1 MPGYFFS
8 NRESLRRW
16 RIPTASA
23 LVTIFMLTG
32 CASTAPPTQQ
42 VVVANLDNGGSS
54 STSTSAMTREELE
67 AHVRRFADR
76 YITRIAIATRE
87 LSEST
92 DDIEVKRFLDDWRN
106 VSYAAIVEVA
116 IGADAVTSLMDM
128 MVLTTLSRMVI
139 DDYWGPTIKDE
150 ERRAR
155 FSQAYYDLEA
165 DIWGVA
171 DDVLTQSHQAE
182 LAALVEEWHAENPEI
197 VFPWYVRL
205 SNFSGQR
212 AASLEAAKQSG
223 GMLAEV
229 ARAREAAEELQA
241 FGERILFYLQR
252 APMITSG
259 QFEASVN
266 DVLGGPEINTL
277 LQDINRFVMAVDRL
291 VGVVEVLP
299 GSQLAAVDQLMDHV
313 SRERAALTA
322 AFTSANPEIRQ
333 LAVEL
338 LPLLESIERTVAA
351 VKTKDPD
358 AEPFDIGEYRAIV
371 NESAATAAEL
381 RLLAEAVS
389 EMVSGV
395 GNVSELSD
403 ALIEVQTEVVD
414 RFFVRMLGFLLFF
427 FVLLLASRF
436 VWVRIMPNQ

>member
-1 MPGYFFS
+1 MFG
-8 NRESLRRW
+8 NRFPEIDLIRHW
-16 RIPTASA
+16 VFAAASA
-23 LVTIFMLTG
+23 IATVVLLAG
-32 CASTAPPTQQ
+32 CASSAPPTQQ
-42 VVVANLDNGGSS
+42 VVVADLDNGRSS
-54 STSTSAMTREELE
+54 STSAMTREELE

-87 LSEST
+87 LSEAT
-92 DDIEVKRFLDDWRN
+92 DDVEIKRFLDDWRN

-116 IGADAVTSLMDM
+116 IGADPVTSLMDM
-128 MVLTTLSRMVI
+128 MVLTMLSRMVV
-139 DDYWGPTIKDE
+139 DDYWGLSIEDE
-150 ERRAR
+150 GRRETFA
-155 FSQAYYDLEA
+155 QAYYDLEA
-165 DIWGVA
+165 DIWGIA

-182 LAALVEEWHAENPEI
+182 LSSLVGEWHAENPEI

-212 AASLEAAKQSG
+212 AASLEAVKQSG

-299 GSQLAAVDQLMDHV
+299 GSQLAAVDQLMDRV
-313 SRERAALTA
+313 GTEREALEA
-322 AFTSANPEIRQ
+322 AFSSSHPEIRQ
-333 LAVEL
+333 LAADL
-338 LPLLESIERTVAA
+338 LPLMESIERTVIAA
-351 VKTKDPD
+351 KTKDPD
-358 AEPFDIGEYRAIV
+358 SPPFDIGEYRAIV
-371 NESAATAAEL
+371 NESATTAAEL
-381 RLLAEAVS
+381 RLLAEAVA
-389 EMVSGV
+389 ELVSGV
-395 GNVSELSD
+395 GNVSNLSD
-403 ALIEVQTEVVD
+403 AMIEVQTEVVD
-414 RFFVRMLGFLLFF
+414 RFFVRMLGFMVLFF
-427 FVLLLASRF
+427 ILLLASRF
-436 VWVRIMPNQ
+436 VWVRMMPNQ